1 MEYRKFL
8 HGFRKLFVWQEAHK
22 LTLQLYK
29 LTENF
34 PRGERYGITDQLKR
48 ASSSIGAQIAEGSR
62 MPTPQHR
69 KLYYDRAYASTAE
82 VDNFLELAHD
92 LQYLGD
98 DAYKVCLE
106 KVNHIAFLLY
116 KLSRSCRVVSKS
128 PMQPTIP
135 TIPT

>member
-22 LTLQLYK
+22 LTLLLYK
-29 LTENF
+29 LTGNF
-34 PRGERYGITDQLKR
+34 PREERYGITDQLKR
-48 ASSSIGAQIAEGSR
+48 AASSIGAQIAEGSR

-69 KLYYDRAYASTAE
+69 KLYYDRAYASAAE

-98 DAYKVCLE
+98 EAYKMSLE
-106 KVNHIAFLLY
+106 KVNHISFLLH
-116 KLSRSCRVVSKS
+116 KLSRSCRVSSKPS
-128 PMQPTIP
+128 TQPTIP
-135 TIPT
+135 T